1 MRSIFRKVILATA
14 FGAAVALAGN
24 SAMAATR
31 VDVPFN
37 FKVAGAT
44 LPAGSYHLIH
54 DSTSAFVTLRSLE
67 STQSYTWLL
76 TPGPS
81 ESSKK
86 IALTFDDRNGTHVLQ
101 SIQYGSLV
109 TPRLDKGKS
118 IDMERDSRG
127 Q

>member
-1 MRSIFRKVILATA
+1 MRSMFRRIILASA

-31 VDVPFN
+31 IDVPFN

-44 LPAGSYHLIH
+44 LPAGSYHVSH
-54 DSTSAFVTLRSLE
+54 DSTSSFVTLQSLE
-67 STQSYTWLL
+67 SSQSYTWIL
-76 TPGPS
+76 TPGP
-81 ESSKK
+81 EQSKK
-86 IALTFDDRNGTHVLQ
+86 IALKFDDHNGTKVLE
-101 SIQYGSLV
+101 SIQFGSLT
-109 TPRLDKGKS
+109 TPRLDKSKT